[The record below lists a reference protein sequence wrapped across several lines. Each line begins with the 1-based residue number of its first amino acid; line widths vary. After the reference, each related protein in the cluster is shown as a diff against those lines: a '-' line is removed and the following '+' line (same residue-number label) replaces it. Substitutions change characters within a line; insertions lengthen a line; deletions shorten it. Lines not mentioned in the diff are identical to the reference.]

1 MDLHVIMGSQLTK
14 NYDVQSSVSTTGG
27 LAELWHVYSAT
38 KKNPQ
43 RTPVSIFMFDKRVLD
58 RKRTQAEKDD
68 IVNALKAEVAALTR
82 VRHPGIL
89 QIVEPLL
96 EDSKTLAFVTEPI
109 SWSLGFLLRN
119 PGLFES
125 AFSDIECRLCL
136 LDLAQ
141 ALSFL
146 HTEARLVHCAICP
159 DNIYLTPTGFWK
171 LAGLGFAQQILQE
184 RLVRVGEALD
194 VLAGAKAMKLAEN
207 DIPSRLAPSIYYTA
221 PEVVALRVCC
231 PASDV
236 FSLGLTIYS
245 LYKAANSQGLTD
257 PYLIQ
262 LEEIS
267 EAGHRDA
274 LTVAFRQIDSKF
286 RPIPVL
292 FHDLL
297 SKMVKFEH
305 NSRISLS
312 EFRVSKPFLDQQ
324 IKAIS
329 FLDHLQEKQEAQTF
343 QFLKGFSALIHK
355 LDSKVLLRRV
365 LPRLLLLLPHDNLSA
380 YVLPCILMTLRSCKL
395 PQDLFERDIWPVIGK
410 LCGGK
415 EITAQSLYILLSE
428 VDILLDYTSLD
439 VWKQLLFP
447 LIYKGYECAISQIQ
461 ELILRKTPDI
471 AERITDKTMFKTQLL
486 PRFLQGV
493 VGAKTVAGREA
504 GLQALAALYP
514 YVDRSTLLETI
525 LPCVEKVRKLDMTS
539 TIVMNL
545 MNVYEGISKVLGPR
559 DTATSILPAVM
570 PLLVESE
577 LTTSEFASVL
587 EKTRN
592 LLEFVA
598 QARLQELRIIADEDR
613 EVDEKQVGGY
623 SEQQAEQALSDLLAS
638 EQPAEVNLFAESKP
652 KRAEV
657 QRQRG
662 EEEKLDCEEAAQPE
676 KRPEADSRPSPEQRK
691 SAIRPS
697 EPSLKPSLDLSP
709 ALPDPPRPGKKMMQL
724 RPSPSPALDP
734 PLSEPLRLRETA
746 VSAPKDPPK
755 PVDAPKPDLP
765 RPVKAAGIK
774 DNYKALT
781 NDFFDEFLTGK
792 KK

>member
-1 MDLHVIMGSQLTK
+1 MGSQLTK

-136 LDLAQ
+136 LDLVQ
-141 ALSFL
+141 ALGFL

-184 RLVRVGEALD
+184 RLVRVGETLD
-194 VLAGAKAMKLAEN
+194 VLAGTKAMKVAEN
-207 DIPSRLAPSIYYTA
+207 DIPSKLTPTIYYTA
-221 PEVVALRVCC
+221 PEIVAMRVCC

-267 EAGHRDA
+267 ETGQRDA
-274 LTVAFRQIDSKF
+274 LMVALRQIESKL
-286 RPIPVL
+286 RPIPAI

-297 SKMVKFEH
+297 TKMITLDP
-305 NSRISLS
+305 NSRISLG
-312 EFRVSKPFLDQQ
+312 EFRVAKPFLDQQ

-365 LPRLLLLLPHDNLSA
+365 LPRLLLLLPHENLSA

-395 PQDLFERDIWPVIGK
+395 PQDLFERDIWPVISK

-428 VDILLDYTSLD
+428 VDILLDYTNLE

-471 AERITDKTMFKTQLL
+471 AERITDKSMFKTQLL

-493 VGAKTVAGREA
+493 VNAKTVAGREA

-514 YVDRSTLLETI
+514 YVDRSTLIETI

-577 LTTSEFASVL
+577 LTTTEFSSIL

-613 EVDEKQVGGY
+613 EVDDKQVGGY

-638 EQPAEVNLFAESKP
+638 EQPAEVDLFAEGRSK
-652 KRAEV
+652 KAEV
-657 QRQRG
+657 RKQRVVV
-662 EEEKLDCEEAAQPE
+662 EEDKEDPEEAIQPVQ
-676 KRPEADSRPSPEQRK
+676 RPEAEPRPSPEQRK
-691 SAIRPS
+691 SIPALRPS
-697 EPSLKPSLDLSP
+697 EPSLKPSLDLKPP
-709 ALPDPPRPGKKMMQL
+709 AAELSRPGKKMMQL
-724 RPSPSPALDP
+724 KPSPSPALDP
-734 PLSEPLRLRETA
+734 PLSEPLRLRETPVPA
-746 VSAPKDPPK
+746 SKDPPPK
-755 PVDAPKPDLP
+755 PVDAPKPDPP
-765 RPVKAAGIK
+765 RPAKAAGLK

>member
-1 MDLHVIMGSQLTK
+1 MGSQLTK

-136 LDLAQ
+136 LDLVQ
-141 ALSFL
+141 ALGFL

-184 RLVRVGEALD
+184 RLVRVGETLD
-194 VLAGAKAMKLAEN
+194 VLAGTKAMKVAEN
-207 DIPSRLAPSIYYTA
+207 DIPSKLTPTIYYTA
-221 PEVVALRVCC
+221 PEIVAMRVCC

-245 LYKAANSQGLTD
+245 LYKVANSQGLTD

-267 EAGHRDA
+267 ETGQRDA
-274 LTVAFRQIDSKF
+274 LMVALRQIESKL
-286 RPIPVL
+286 RPIPAI

-297 SKMVKFEH
+297 TKMITLDP
-305 NSRISLS
+305 NSRISLG
-312 EFRVSKPFLDQQ
+312 EFRVAKPFLDQQ

-365 LPRLLLLLPHDNLSA
+365 LPRLLLLLPHENLSA

-395 PQDLFERDIWPVIGK
+395 PQDLFERDIWPVISK

-428 VDILLDYTSLD
+428 VDILLDYTNLE

-471 AERITDKTMFKTQLL
+471 AERITDKSMFKTQLL

-493 VGAKTVAGREA
+493 VNAKTVAGREA

-514 YVDRSTLLETI
+514 YVDRSTLIETI

-577 LTTSEFASVL
+577 LTTTEFSSIL

-613 EVDEKQVGGY
+613 EVDDKQVGGY

-638 EQPAEVNLFAESKP
+638 EQPAEVDLFAEGRSK
-652 KRAEV
+652 KAEV
-657 QRQRG
+657 RKQRIAV
-662 EEEKLDCEEAAQPE
+662 EEDKEDPEEAIQPVQ
-676 KRPEADSRPSPEQRK
+676 RPEAEPRPSPEQRK
-691 SAIRPS
+691 SIPALRPS
-697 EPSLKPSLDLSP
+697 EPSLKPALDLKPP
-709 ALPDPPRPGKKMMQL
+709 AAELSRPGKKMMQL
-724 RPSPSPALDP
+724 KPSPSPALDP
-734 PLSEPLRLRETA
+734 PLSEPLRLRETP
-746 VSAPKDPPK
+746 VPAPKDPPPK
-755 PVDAPKPDLP
+755 PVDAPKPDPP
-765 RPVKAAGIK
+765 RPAKAAGLK